1 MNFYQ
6 KMLAS
11 LGGGRTPRFNPIVN
25 FEDVL
30 VAVSGGQLLTP
41 HKETPQKKL
50 NVDSPLWGL
59 HVSAQFHVRVAVGG
73 TPPATA
79 LTLNDEFPLGFID
92 RFELRGSNK
101 FFGNSETFQN
111 INANSLFRMLD
122 MFRKFIPGTCKVSR
136 NAGAYVQQLDN
147 GSNPVA
153 APANTASTNT
163 DYDVIVDHIIPFVPS
178 GVREWLSFLLNPS
191 HWTDLTL
198 NMYMADATG
207 LFDNTVQANA
217 PTITFGALQGTPDV
231 TGGTAAPTGSPLLRV
246 SLIPMRF
253 GNSEADAQAKYA
265 AYGIGTKLLYRTF
278 QQITTPVQTNQ
289 NGVLLARLTTQDLP
303 YLRFLLKT
311 GKLPATPQSN
321 GVASVINNL
330 TEGLVTLVYPKKN
343 QTQIRLYLD
352 RHTAKDFAQQ
362 AHEAI
367 TPPGYFLEDFCLAG
381 TLRDAV
387 DTTGL
392 TSDQLTLIA
401 NVQNSA
407 ATSVAELLEE
417 RVKAA

>member
-1 MNFYQ
+1 MPNFYE
-6 KMLAS
+6 KMIAS

-30 VAVSGGQLLTP
+30 VANAAGAVSP

-59 HVSAQFHVRVAVGG
+59 HVSAQFHVRVAVGA
-73 TPPATA
+73 TAPATA

-111 INANSLFRMLD
+111 VNANSLYRMLNA
-122 MFRKFIPGTCKVSR
+122 FRKYIPGTVKVSR
-136 NAGAYVQQLDN
+136 NGGAYVQQLDN
-147 GSNPVA
+147 GSAPVA
-153 APANTASTNT
+153 APTNTATTNT

-178 GVREWLSFLLNPS
+178 GIREWLSFLLNPS

-198 NMYMADATG
+198 NMYVADPTG
-207 LFDNTVQANA
+207 LFDHTVQANA
-217 PTITFGALQGTPDV
+217 PTITYGALQGTPDV
-231 TGGTAAPTGSPLLRV
+231 TGGTAASSGSPLLRV

-265 AYGIGTKLLYRTF
+265 QYGIGTKLLYRTF
-278 QQITTPVQTNQ
+278 QNLTTPVQS
-289 NGVLLARLTTQDLP
+289 NGNGILLARLTTQDLP
-303 YLRFLLKT
+303 YIRFFLKT
-311 GKLPATPQSN
+311 GSLPTTPQTS
-321 GVASVINNL
+321 GVASVINSL

-352 RHTAKDFAQQ
+352 RHTAKDFSEQ
-362 AHEAI
+362 AHEALLA
-367 TPPGYFLEDFCLAG
+367 PGYFMEDFCMAG
-381 TLRDAV
+381 TLRDAI

-401 NVQNSA
+401 NVANSSA
-407 ATSVAELLEE
+407 SSVAELIEE
-417 RVKAA
+417 RVKSA